1 MRNLS
6 NQSEKGLDWNAMFP
20 HLCCD
25 RCVAMLW
32 LSLLHFALFWNPSN
46 HFCHV
51 LFFYHV
57 SSLKTGCSPYK
68 FVLSMSSLPLLAIFL
83 FSVPAPSKACTASL
97 PSPGPA
103 ASLQNTERS
112 IKSTLALKTGMAPAS
127 KFCWLLLYYTVCVRD
142 IFLLSFVCLDD
153 GRWYK
158 LQWQKH
164 PLNLF
169 LQCCVQLEH

>member
-1 MRNLS
+1 M
-6 NQSEKGLDWNAMFP
+6 
-20 HLCCD
+20 
-25 RCVAMLW
+25 
-32 LSLLHFALFWNPSN
+32 
-46 HFCHV
+46 
-51 LFFYHV
+51 
-57 SSLKTGCSPYK
+57 
-68 FVLSMSSLPLLAIFL
+68 
-83 FSVPAPSKACTASL
+83 PAPSKACTAPF
-97 PSPGPA
+97 PSPGSA

-153 GRWYK
+153 GRWNK

-169 LQCCVQLEH
+169 LQCCVQLEHQFGWSSAITLIRRRMQHSSVCADVYLYYWLKQMLFGYKQAETCVKLWMSTFVGK